1 VQINAIAPGP
11 VDGERLK
18 GVGSRPG
25 LFERRG
31 RLILENKRLNAVH
44 AAVVKALRCGQRV
57 EALLSRLATNDVA
70 AMAMDGDAL
79 CELAVAR
86 HKDRTDDCTWGSYLI
101 TEAIAERLTHRLRM
115 GGAFLDSVEWQTR
128 SDHTWLTRLPPDDQ
142 PWLPPKTI
150 QEEAAKVRNGVLSLL
165 HLGKMPTETEV
176 ALATVYFL
184 ADRAVS
190 GETFMPSGGLS
201 LERSNTERELFGSA
215 KRERLDMMRGRTVWL
230 IGEHLVEYLAEA
242 SRQLVQECH
251 VGRIVLLV
259 RTEEGAS
266 AMRAAMRD
274 IPPDLW
280 HTSVIGDDLEA
291 GLDAALLQHGYPT
304 TIVSTPFVP
313 LPDQLFPSAKSPD
326 APSLSP
332 EDFRQ
337 MVQDNLTHQFR
348 VARKASL
355 IDGTQLV
362 LVSPDVPEGSDRSG
376 ARFALANFV
385 KTSLH
390 AFTATLAVENERLVH
405 DVPVN
410 QINLTRRAR
419 SEEPRDQAEH
429 QEEVKRF
436 GRAVLLAGAPLPDA
450 GDSRY
455 RSRIYRGMAITV

>member
-1 VQINAIAPGP
+1 
-11 VDGERLK
+11 
-18 GVGSRPG
+18 
-25 LFERRG
+25 
-31 RLILENKRLNAVH
+31 
-44 AAVVKALRCGQRV
+44 
-57 EALLSRLATNDVA
+57 
-70 AMAMDGDAL
+70 MDGD
-79 CELAVAR
+79 
-86 HKDRTDDCTWGSYLI
+86 
-101 TEAIAERLTHRLRM
+101 IAERLVGRLRL
-115 GGAFLDSVEWQTR
+115 GGCFLALPEWQTR
-128 SDHTWLTRLPPDDQ
+128 GGTGWLVSLPPADK
-142 PWLPPKTI
+142 PYVPPRSV

-201 LERSNTERELFGSA
+201 LERSITERELFGST

-242 SRQLVQECH
+242 ARQLVTDCQ
-251 VGRIVLLV
+251 VGRVVMLCRSAEGCSAL
-259 RTEEGAS
+259 RTAL
-266 AMRAAMRD
+266 RD
-274 IPPDLW
+274 LPPDLL
-280 HTSVIGDDLEA
+280 HFAVVGDDLE
-291 GLDAALLQHGYPT
+291 GGIDAALSQHGYPT

-313 LPDQLFPSAKSPD
+313 LPDRLFPSAAAPD
-326 APSLSP
+326 GVALSP
-332 EDFRQ
+332 AEFRQ
-337 MVQDNLTHQFR
+337 LVQDNLTHQFR

-362 LVSPDVPEGSDRSG
+362 LVSPDVPVGSDKSG
-376 ARFALANFV
+376 ASFALANFI
-385 KTSLH
+385 KTSMH

-419 SEEPRDQAEH
+419 GEEPRNAVEH

-450 GDSRY
+450 EDSRY